1 MSRLCTKLKLPSS
14 PPDPARISPDILA
27 LHNTIS
33 ARYVG
38 AASLIAMKTPQE
50 GFQKQGELL
59 EGIRE
64 GYKGKVDRVYRM
76 SKDQQAVFQ
85 AGLQNYSN
93 FGGHGS
99 GNNDFTS
106 INTKQ
111 IPGKTLLKQVS
122 IARDTE
128 EIVSDPDC
136 HPHCQIV
143 CVWQEG
149 ADALIEQYKK
159 LVSKLPKAD
168 HLEVMVVTKREL
180 MKKFKTTERAIES
193 TTDQINGVCRN
204 IAQLMMGT
212 VVYFYID
219 ECWITVP
226 RQFSAH
232 LTAVSLECSVSRYI
246 LLPGKPQ

>member
-64 GYKGKVDRVYRM
+64 GYQGKVDRVYRM

-85 AGLQNYSN
+85 SGLQDYNN

-99 GNNDFTS
+99 GTQNLKLDFV
-106 INTKQ
+106 TKFLSP
-111 IPGKTLLKQVS
+111 PGKTLLMQNS
-122 IARDTE
+122 IVRDAND
-128 EIVSDPDC
+128 IVSDPDSGD
-136 HPHCQIV
+136 HSQLL

-149 ADALIEQYKK
+149 ADALIEQYKD
-159 LVSKLPKAD
+159 LADSLPKD
-168 HLEVMVVTKREL
+168 SRLEVKVVTKKEL
-180 MKKFKTTERAIES
+180 MRRFKVKEEAVETTY
-193 TTDQINGVCRN
+193 QINAICKNASELVQDRV
-204 IAQLMMGT
+204 LHL
-212 VVYFYID
+212 YID
-219 ECWITVP
+219 ECWVTVP
-226 RQFSAH
+226 KKFSPH
-232 LTAVSLECSVSRYI
+232 LTTVSFH
-246 LLPGKPQ
+246 Q

>member
-14 PPDPARISPDILA
+14 PPHPARISPDILA

-128 EIVSDPDC
+128 EIVSDPDSG
-136 HPHCQIV
+136 PHCQIA

-149 ADALIEQYKK
+149 ANALIQQYKD
-159 LVSKLPKAD
+159 LVSQLPKAAN
-168 HLEVMVVTKREL
+168 LEVMVVTKKEL
-180 MKKFKTTERAIES
+180 MKMCRVKEEVADMS
-193 TTDQINGVCRN
+193 TTYQINMICKN
-204 IAQLMMGT
+204 IPKVFLNKL
-212 VVYFYID
+212 VYLYID
-219 ECWITVP
+219 ECWVTVP
-226 RQFSAH
+226 KKFSPH
-232 LTAVSLECSVSRYI
+232 LTVVSF
-246 LLPGKPQ
+246 K

>member
-14 PPDPARISPDILA
+14 PPHPARISPDILA

-85 AGLQNYSN
+85 AELQNYSN

-99 GNNDFTS
+99 GA
-106 INTKQ
+106 K
-111 IPGKTLLKQVS
+111 IPLFQ
-122 IARDTE
+122 A
-128 EIVSDPDC
+128 
-136 HPHCQIV
+136 
-143 CVWQEG
+143 
-149 ADALIEQYKK
+149 
-159 LVSKLPKAD
+159 
-168 HLEVMVVTKREL
+168 
-180 MKKFKTTERAIES
+180 KF
-193 TTDQINGVCRN
+193 
-204 IAQLMMGT
+204 
-212 VVYFYID
+212 
-219 ECWITVP
+219 
-226 RQFSAH
+226 
-232 LTAVSLECSVSRYI
+232 
-246 LLPGKPQ
+246 